1 MMKGNKFYRLLTLST
16 VLALLLSFLVSV
28 APAAGASVRLDPKE
42 GDIGD
47 WVEIKYAGSEPVRFY
62 FSDNEL
68 NGRTLNQLLAFRLD
82 GAEWLEEP
90 GPYHRADAGAFNYVE
105 VENLDEFSQF
115 GLSEFLMGK
124 SSFLP
129 NVLRDP
135 D

>member
-1 MMKGNKFYRLLTLST
+1 VDTVYYGLAITPDSGSQAGGPVTVSISGNQLCSRLVPG
-16 VLALLLSFLVSV
+16 VLRCFEITTQASMT
-28 APAAGASVRLDPKE
+28 AA
-42 GDIGD
+42 
-47 WVEIKYAGSEPVRFY
+47 VRFY

-68 NGRTLNQLLAFRLD
+68 NKRTLNQLLAFRLD
-82 GAEWLEEP
+82 GEEWLEEP
-90 GPYHRADAGAFNYVE
+90 GPYHRVDAGGFNYVE